1 MRIAMVTWEY
11 PPLVVGGLAAS
22 VDGLAR
28 ALNRSGHEV
37 VVFTLHHPDVADD
50 YLDGGVRVLR
60 ARAELPW
67 LPPDNFIAQM
77 ASANHMLV
85 QLKTHLDG
93 WTPDLVHAHD
103 WLAAWAGDTLRAL
116 WDVPLV
122 ATIHATE
129 KGRHGGT
136 PLPAGQPQGV
146 NAVEWW
152 LTFLARRV
160 IVCTKFMV
168 DEVSHGFDLPA
179 DKVDMIPNGV
189 DPERFAPPASSPARG
204 GGHSGP
210 LIVSWGRLQYE
221 KGFHTLIE
229 AMVSV
234 RKAVPNVRC
243 VIAGRGGYSDELNG
257 LAHRL
262 GVADIVSFA
271 GFVPDDD
278 LKALLH
284 QADVV
289 VIPSLYEPFG
299 IVALEALAAGAPLV
313 AAASG
318 GLAEILGGTEAAILF
333 EPGWADACADAIL
346 RMLTEPGLAARC
358 QRAGHELVAGGY
370 TWDLVAAQ
378 TVNTYVRVLAPAG

>member
-1 MRIAMVTWEY
+1 MRIVMVTWEY

-28 ALNRSGHEV
+28 ALTRSGHEV
-37 VVFTLHHPDVADD
+37 VVFTLHHPDVPDD
-50 YLDGGVRVLR
+50 YVDDGVRVLR

-85 QLKTHLDG
+85 QLMERLDE
-93 WTPDLVHAHD
+93 WKPDLVHAHD
-103 WLAAWAGDTLRAL
+103 WLAAWAGDTLRTL
-116 WDVPLV
+116 WDVPFV

-129 KGRHGGT
+129 KGRHGGAT
-136 PLPAGQPQGV
+136 LPPGQPQGV

-160 IVCTKFMV
+160 IVCTRFMV
-168 DEVSHGFDLPA
+168 DEVSQGFDLPA

-189 DPERFAPPASSPARG
+189 DPDRFAPPPDAPPREGAD
-204 GGHSGP
+204 GP

-221 KGFHTLIE
+221 KGFHTLVE
-229 AMVSV
+229 AMATI
-234 RKAVPNVRC
+234 RKAVPNARC
-243 VIAGRGGYSDELNG
+243 VIAGKGGYADELKG

-262 GVADIVSFA
+262 GVSDVVEFA

-284 QADVV
+284 RTSCV

-318 GLAEILGGTEAAILF
+318 GLAEILGGTEAALLF
-333 EPGWADACADAIL
+333 EPGWADACADAVL
-346 RMLTEPGLAARC
+346 RMLTEPGLAERC
-358 QRAGHELVAGGY
+358 QRAGHALVAEGY
-370 TWDLVAAQ
+370 TWDLVAAE
-378 TVNTYVRVLAPAG
+378 TLKTYERVLSADT